1 MNDDEENFL
10 LEEYF
15 MGKISLNLKL
25 QYQAM
30 KCASLLRETMWSMV
44 SEIKS
49 SIDFDYSNYT
59 KENLDRYKR
68 EKQKFLYMK

>member
-1 MNDDEENFL
+1 M

-15 MGKISLNLKL
+15 EKKINDQLIY

-49 SIDFDYSNYT
+49 SIVFDYNKYT
-59 KENLDRYKR
+59 KENLDRYNQEIK
-68 EKQKFLYMK
+68 KFLNY